1 MKAVP
6 APIKLPGLSM
16 DEITTIKLRSSNL
29 EGEYSQFEYDFGCY
43 LTAAELANY
52 AALITEIFQY
62 SPEEIREAIQQ
73 WNEHKYDRFVFINER
88 KNKYDTSSDSKVD
101 NDTIPPKCRTGEA
114 TFPDR
119 ISN

>member
-1 MKAVP
+1 VTP

-52 AALITEIFQY
+52 AALITEVFQY
-62 SPEEIREAIQQ
+62 SPDEVREAIQQ
-73 WNEHKYDRFVFINER
+73 WNDLKYDRFIFRNEQGKATENGSR
-88 KNKYDTSSDSKVD
+88 VSSESH
-101 NDTIPPKCRTGEA
+101 
-114 TFPDR
+114 
-119 ISN
+119 